1 MKSCKLVDIKPLSVQ
16 CGRTESDGS
25 NTIAACVNV
34 LFIHLRS
41 MTGLVRKNIA
51 LPLSLTSGGMST
63 ANTQNTLFNQNNT
76 KLFGIYVHAE
86 QLLLA

>member
-1 MKSCKLVDIKPLSVQ
+1 MKSCKLVDIKLLSVQ
-16 CGRTESDGS
+16 CGRTERDGS

-51 LPLSLTSGGMST
+51 LLLSLTPGGMST
-63 ANTQNTLFNQNNT
+63 ANTQNISFNQNNI
-76 KLFGIYVHAE
+76 KLLRIYGHAGQ
-86 QLLLA
+86 QLLA